1 MVEGWNSGWGK
12 LIADARDGR
21 SQAWLADETGID
33 ASLISRYEREEVSLK
48 PIQFRKLTNALRG
61 LSPADFRALLG
72 LAFLGGL
79 ALLVVGYYV
88 VQLVAWVV

>member
-48 PIQFRKLTNALRG
+48 PIQFRKLTTALRG
-61 LSPADFRALLG
+61 LSPAELLNAMG
-72 LAFLGGL
+72 
-79 ALLVVGYYV
+79 
-88 VQLVAWVV
+88 

>member
-33 ASLISRYEREEVSLK
+33 ASLISRYEREEVSLAYCK
-48 PIQFRKLTNALRG
+48 G
-61 LSPADFRALLG
+61 SPWTTCISAGTTR
-72 LAFLGGL
+72 
-79 ALLVVGYYV
+79 
-88 VQLVAWVV
+88 